1 MKKIELNY
9 DKEIQGS
16 FTLSKINI
24 LLVFQVN
31 CPGCFSYALP
41 FFNKIYQDYRKEDV
55 SFLALSTAFEDF
67 DKNTLSN
74 TEELVKNGTLIG
86 ETKTYMN
93 NQGIEKLPYSLQF
106 PMAMDTLVKSEDINY
121 EYAINTICN
130 LNPNYKIWPVFEQ
143 KALEVK
149 IEQYL
154 KSLDKIGLTF
164 TLNQLRGTPSII
176 LFNSDYEIL
185 KEWFG
190 HVKEEEIIHKLKQ
203 FI

>member
-1 MKKIELNY
+1 MKKLELNY

-74 TEELVKNGTLIG
+74 T
-86 ETKTYMN
+86 
-93 NQGIEKLPYSLQF
+93 
-106 PMAMDTLVKSEDINY
+106 
-121 EYAINTICN
+121 
-130 LNPNYKIWPVFEQ
+130 VF
-143 KALEVK
+143 
-149 IEQYL
+149 
-154 KSLDKIGLTF
+154 G
-164 TLNQLRGTPSII
+164 
-176 LFNSDYEIL
+176 
-185 KEWFG
+185 
-190 HVKEEEIIHKLKQ
+190 
-203 FI
+203 